1 MCMEFRERLY
11 FCLIETLSDFIEIE
25 MNISQANNL
34 DFPDL
39 LARLGHHPVKTLK
52 SGLDNWYYS
61 PFRKEKEPSFHIR
74 AGREYHWVWYDFG
87 HDGAS
92 TILDFIM
99 QYRNT
104 DKRGALA
111 FLDTLYPNYKGGSKT
126 TPSINPNQ
134 VSFLFPS
141 QSPPQATIFKNKEAQ
156 ERDFEFIE
164 DLPLQSEAIFTYLES
179 RKISR
184 RIASKYF
191 RVVKYRHKEKLTQKP
206 YFGFGMK
213 NESGGWEVRSASDR
227 EREIFKTALIAK
239 DISVIKGSQQGR
251 VEVNVFEGMT
261 DFVSLLAMLNVEGL
275 RGDAL
280 ILHGLKLYGRAAAY
294 IKENGYSQINTF
306 LDNNPP
312 GIEASERFLNDF
324 GAMAINQSPKFLPHV
339 DLNDVLRDGF
349 NPFSPR
355 AESHPHP

>member
-1 MCMEFRERLY
+1 
-11 FCLIETLSDFIEIE
+11 
-25 MNISQANNL
+25 MNIFQANNL

-39 LARLGHHPVKTLK
+39 LARLGHRPVKTLK
-52 SGLDNWYYS
+52 GGLDIWYHS
-61 PFRKEKEPSFHIR
+61 PFRKEKEPSFHLR
-74 AGREYHWVWYDFG
+74 TGREYDWVWYDFG
-87 HDGAS
+87 HEGAS

-111 FLDTLYPNYKGGSKT
+111 FLDTMYPNHKGGSKT
-126 TPSINPNQ
+126 TPSPNQ
-134 VSFLFPS
+134 VSFLFPP
-141 QSPPQATIFKNKEAQ
+141 QSPPQATIFKNKGEQ

-179 RKISR
+179 RKIPR

-191 RVVKYRHKEKLTQKP
+191 RVVKYHHKEKRTQKP
-206 YFGFGMK
+206 YFGFGMQ

-239 DISVIKGSQQGR
+239 DISVIRGSQQGR

-261 DFVSLLAMLNVEGL
+261 DFVSLLAMFSVDGL

-294 IKENGYSQINTF
+294 IKENGYSHINTF

-312 GIEASERFLNDF
+312 GIEASERFLSDF
-324 GAMAINQSPKFLPHV
+324 GAMVVNQSPKFLPYI
-339 DLNDVLRDGF
+339 DLNDALRDGL
-349 NPFSPR
+349 NPFSGIHYNPP
-355 AESHPHP
+355 SP